1 MSCNKMPTLSI
12 DICNRI
18 DSKFSTDVNVVAQIK
33 CSIARRQDFA
43 VAGGTFTNRF
53 EINDSAIK

>member
-1 MSCNKMPTLSI
+1 MPTLSI

-18 DSKFSTDVNVVAQIK
+18 DSKYSTDVNVLAQTK
-33 CSIARRQDFA
+33 CSIARCQDFA
-43 VAGGTFTNRF
+43 VAGATFTNRF

>member
-1 MSCNKMPTLSI
+1 MSCNKIPTLSI

-18 DSKFSTDVNVVAQIK
+18 DSKYSTDVNVVAQTK
-33 CSIARRQDFA
+33 CSTARCQDFA
-43 VAGGTFTNRF
+43 VAGGIFTKRF

>member
-1 MSCNKMPTLSI
+1 MPTLSI

-33 CSIARRQDFA
+33 CRRQDFA